1 MSIHPIPQPV
11 AWRDGLILS
20 ASHFKET
27 DARTETLSH
36 LSMMVANPWPW
47 GFTSCSIDRTA
58 LASGQLL
65 ISCEG
70 IFPDGSPF
78 SRTRLAKTLARA
90 GKDRAQF
97 SLVRNPETGEL
108 FLDENDDAPSATALP
123 AARLVF
129 ATGVWSGLP
138 DWSPPVLLMDADHPM
153 RADINR
159 QLGAL
164 AALGAGFSATLRL
177 PGAAERP
184 VARVIGQVAMVLAEG
199 VGVIEALLGAPAIPP
214 GHLGIEALRLA
225 LGVRSAAGIFER
237 LEDTWDP
244 ADQRGSIRRLL
255 YAAESAASGIG
266 LPFRASVFKPVDGTN
281 ILLVGGM
288 PQDTLLLAIEASR
301 PADLIAA
308 RSWFEGAALA
318 APDRIQ
324 EALARRVSGCTR
336 RPIDRDARIGL
347 SSGPLLALYSVD
359 ADVSWRGGK
368 AQIALAAKSPPPP
381 NTSFSILVPEGIGD
395 ANPGRSGNAPAAR
408 RRSGGHGLRRGALSG
423 PD

>member
-1 MSIHPIPQPV
+1 MSIHSIPQPV
-11 AWRDGLILS
+11 AWRDGLVLS
-20 ASHFKET
+20 ASHFKQT
-27 DARTETLSH
+27 DARTEILSH

-47 GFTSCSIDRTA
+47 GFTSYSMDRTA
-58 LASGQLL
+58 LAAGQLL
-65 ISCEG
+65 VSCEG
-70 IFPDGSPF
+70 FFPDGSPF
-78 SRTRLAKTLARA
+78 SRKRLAKALDRA
-90 GKDRAQF
+90 GKDQAHF
-97 SLVRNPETGEL
+97 SLVRNPETGDL
-108 FLDENDDAPSATALP
+108 FLDENDDAPSATTLP
-123 AARLVF
+123 VARLVF
-129 ATGVWSGLP
+129 STGVWSAQP
-138 DWSPPVLLMDADHPM
+138 DWSPPVLLVDADHPM
-153 RADINR
+153 RADVNR

-184 VARVIGQVAMVLAEG
+184 VARVIGQVATVLAEG
-199 VGVIEALLGAPAIPP
+199 VGVLEALLGAPAIPP
-214 GHLGIEALRLA
+214 GNLGIEALRLA
-225 LGVRSAAGIFER
+225 LGVRSATGVFER

-281 ILLVGGM
+281 VLLVEGM
-288 PQDTLLLAIEASR
+288 PPDTLLLAIEASR

-324 EALARRVSGCTR
+324 EALARRVSGCAR

-347 SSGPLLALYSVD
+347 SSGPLLALYSID

-381 NTSFSILVPEGIGD
+381 NISFSILVPEGIGD
-395 ANPGRSGNAPAAR
+395 ANPGLSGDAPAAR
-408 RRSGGHGLRRGALSG
+408 RLPGRRGLRGGALFG